1 MRPLHPSTGRG
12 ILTNALPIRTPTSWA
27 PFPTSARRASSPKPQ
42 ADEPATAH
50 LNPRWLSDLKSRLG
64 KCIMFGLQPQQ
75 TQEAGKIL
83 RELSTDWREL
93 LAGSEGFLT
102 AEGRRGLF
110 RQEVVWGD
118 MVYTRLL
125 WCGRGHVNNV
135 MYNRY
140 AESSRVNWTNN
151 FANYLDP
158 AHKRE
163 WSELLTPRGDGL
175 ILKSIRTDYKFPMK
189 WPDRVTVLH
198 KLRSKPELDTDSFI
212 LDVIILS
219 ELHRRP
225 AARCV
230 EDIVVYD
237 YKRGK
242 KTPLRPFMVEQFK
255 ETFRLQEEAKR
266 KNGDRVKYLLDRKS
280 SRRNA
285 PSSHDKRHEGGLA
298 NPGKRIQK
306 QRSNPSIDSASNGKA
321 QSPTPP
327 LPPADVNQ
335 HTASPAVASDDT
347 AHATVADN
355 KMPVVEGSPVRPHP
369 DARARNSS
377 EASIDGPDVSRATD
391 ANGTPDPTTQGPQRR
406 MADGYGAKSS
416 TAYKGSV
423 FTLATTILS
432 SCPLRD
438 VIAILILLL
447 QLPPTVLTI
456 IHLLFTILTF
466 VPPSSGASFASLPS
480 LSDLSVGSA
489 GTPSVTTV
497 LLIDLIVFGL
507 WMCIPLPA
515 ENVALDF
522 AQAAIAISL
531 GGAAAGKGGTTNSI
545 VLCTVIIL
553 FSHFFRSRRTS
564 TWAASFC
571 KRREGQASQQG
582 KKRRQANQVR
592 SQQPFWAAV
601 ASTKVTVY
609 KEMEQSQSATDASEA
624 NATDMQHIGN
634 ANFRLGEDRVWI
646 SEVEASTVSFG
657 LSLSRRTEVQEGEEV
672 CVNVAGIDKSKP
684 FYVRLNGAGWGSTNI
699 QHEGQSDCPGEEN
712 VDVWSGEIFGLTPLT
727 SYLVEFVRF
736 AGNEVIFSAHLITPP
751 APHADQASAAVPP
764 PRQSLRPSSPT
775 TTVKMSIAATEQKV
789 QDARN
794 RLKRNRKDHKTGLA
808 SVKKEVDNLNNRLSS
823 SGGNDERQRQRAM
836 QFNQSIRQAEE
847 TASSLTAQI
856 DDLGDIP
863 ADELTA
869 SAAKRRSWQQATG
882 ARNSAAEELDRAK
895 AESDRQTSAI
905 QSEINA
911 ALQKRDRLQARQEKL
926 TEQHDRLCE
935 LNAQD
940 LMAKERRAASR
951 AQKRA
956 SHAAEAKNMVH
967 TLESVRAEIVRTYE
981 HRAQIQQ
988 QIYHLEAIYSQS
1000 QMAHSV
1006 PTTPEGPLPGTTGN
1020 RAFGVGFQFPA
1031 TVPAQYAGQP
1041 AASSSHLR
1049 EGRGRSSSMFSNAS
1063 GYTDQLEDLPAQPQ
1077 LPISPPAASVYAN
1090 TNGAR
1095 LADHANSNGDG
1106 AGRNGSVES
1115 RSGSTSSS
1123 ASQRDPISPP
1133 QKTVGPS
1140 LLSPIGSNAVKHGK
1154 AAGELKQSL
1163 MK

>member
-1 MRPLHPSTGRG
+1 M
-12 ILTNALPIRTPTSWA
+12 
-27 PFPTSARRASSPKPQ
+27 PQ
-42 ADEPATAH
+42 
-50 LNPRWLSDLKSRLG
+50 
-64 KCIMFGLQPQQ
+64 
-75 TQEAGKIL
+75 
-83 RELSTDWREL
+83 
-93 LAGSEGFLT
+93 
-102 AEGRRGLF
+102 
-110 RQEVVWGD
+110 
-118 MVYTRLL
+118 
-125 WCGRGHVNNV
+125 
-135 MYNRY
+135 
-140 AESSRVNWTNN
+140 
-151 FANYLDP
+151 
-158 AHKRE
+158 
-163 WSELLTPRGDGL
+163 
-175 ILKSIRTDYKFPMK
+175 
-189 WPDRVTVLH
+189 
-198 KLRSKPELDTDSFI
+198 
-212 LDVIILS
+212 
-219 ELHRRP
+219 
-225 AARCV
+225 
-230 EDIVVYD
+230 
-237 YKRGK
+237 
-242 KTPLRPFMVEQFK
+242 
-255 ETFRLQEEAKR
+255 
-266 KNGDRVKYLLDRKS
+266 KS

-335 HTASPAVASDDT
+335 HLHTASPAVASDDT
-347 AHATVADN
+347 AHATVAHN
-355 KMPVVEGSPVRPHP
+355 KMPVVEASPVRPHP

-377 EASIDGPDVSRATD
+377 EASVDGPDGSRATD
-391 ANGTPDPTTQGPQRR
+391 INGTTDPMPQGPQRR

-416 TAYKGSV
+416 TAYRGSV

-466 VPPSSGASFASLPS
+466 VPPSSGASIASLPA
-480 LSDLSVGSA
+480 LSDLSVGSP

-497 LLIDLIVFGL
+497 LLIDVIVFGL

-531 GGAAAGKGGTTNSI
+531 GGAAAGKGGMTNSI

-553 FSHFFRSRRTS
+553 FSHFFRSRSVRQHILHAVWTAFS
-564 TWAASFC
+564 KGGFHIFNEPTLISRHHDSLYATHNLVRGFLGVHIATQAIVRMIRRSLS
-571 KRREGQASQQG
+571 RREPSHPSSSGKKLDPEAAAALPAPRGQPAVIDANTDASNSSSTDGRPPGPPPSARDAKDKPISKG

-601 ASTKVTVY
+601 ASTKVTVC
-609 KEMEQSQSATDASEA
+609 KEMEQSQSATDANEA
-624 NATDMQHIGN
+624 NATGMQHIGN

-657 LSLSRRTEVQEGEEV
+657 LSLSRQTEVQEGEEV

-699 QHEGQSDCPGEEN
+699 QHAGQSDYPGEEN

-736 AGNEVIFSAHLITPP
+736 AGSEVIFSTHLITQP
-751 APHADQASAAVPP
+751 APHADQASAAAPP

-856 DDLGDIP
+856 DDLGEIP
-863 ADELTA
+863 ADEVND
-869 SAAKRRSWQQATG
+869 SAAKRRSWQQATE
-882 ARNSAAEELDRAK
+882 ARDSAAEDLDRVK
-895 AESDRQTSAI
+895 ADSDRQSSAI

-940 LMAKERRAASR
+940 LKAKELRATSR

-956 SHAAEAKNMVH
+956 VHAAEEKNMVH
-967 TLESVRAEIVRTYE
+967 TIESMRVEITRIYE
-981 HRAQIQQ
+981 HRGQIEQQIQ
-988 QIYHLEAIYSQS
+988 YLGAIYSQS

-1006 PTTPEGPLPGTTGN
+1006 PTTPEGPLPGTTSN

-1063 GYTDQLEDLPAQPQ
+1063 GYTDQLDELPAQPQ

-1090 TNGAR
+1090 TNGAQPVN
-1095 LADHANSNGDG
+1095 HANWNGNG

-1115 RSGSTSSS
+1115 GSGSTSSN
-1123 ASQRDPISPP
+1123 ASQRDAMSPP

-1140 LLSPIGSNAVKHGK
+1140 PLSPIGTVASRG
-1154 AAGELKQSL
+1154 
-1163 MK
+1163 